1 MIACDKPC
9 CEIEWYHYVCM
20 SITRAPKGNGYA
32 LNVRD
37 IALIKSE
44 ASL

>member
-1 MIACDKPC
+1 MF
-9 CEIEWYHYVCM
+9 VCQ
-20 SITRAPKGNGYA
+20 SPEHQKCHGYA
-32 LNVRD
+32 QNVRD